1 MQQASIPAHI
11 LAHSQLARCEVAPG
25 VRYCSDVTSNMEG
38 MITPDEIRKSLES
51 VIDPE
56 IRRPITE
63 LDMVDDVQVNDA
75 GVVSVHILL
84 TTAGCPLRET
94 IQADVQ
100 KTVGALE
107 GVTAVTITMGSMN
120 KEQRSALQSKLR
132 GGAPERK
139 NPFAASGSL
148 TRVYAIASGKGGVGK
163 SSVSA
168 NLAAALASEG
178 LKVGLVDA
186 DIYGFSIPRML
197 GVNTPVQGIDDMI
210 IPPVAHGVKVI
221 SIGMFIPDNSPVI
234 WRGPM
239 LHRALEQFFS
249 DVFWG
254 DLDVLLLDLPPGTG
268 DIALSVAQLIPNS
281 EVLVVTTPQAAAAE
295 VAERA
300 GQIAKQTGQRVTGV
314 IENMSY
320 LAMPDGSRNAI
331 FGSGGG
337 ATVAAQLSSLLGYE
351 VPVMGEIPLES
362 EIREG
367 GDSGAPWATQEG
379 DSPAQQELRKI
390 AGQLSR
396 RSRNLS
402 GRGLSV
408 TPV

>member
-11 LAHSQLARCEVAPG
+11 LAHSRLARCEVAPG

-148 TRVYAIASGKGGVGK
+148 TRVYAIASGKGG
-163 SSVSA
+163 
-168 NLAAALASEG
+168 
-178 LKVGLVDA
+178 
-186 DIYGFSIPRML
+186 
-197 GVNTPVQGIDDMI
+197 
-210 IPPVAHGVKVI
+210 
-221 SIGMFIPDNSPVI
+221 
-234 WRGPM
+234 
-239 LHRALEQFFS
+239 
-249 DVFWG
+249 
-254 DLDVLLLDLPPGTG
+254 LL
-268 DIALSVAQLIPNS
+268 
-281 EVLVVTTPQAAAAE
+281 
-295 VAERA
+295 
-300 GQIAKQTGQRVTGV
+300 
-314 IENMSY
+314 Y
-320 LAMPDGSRNAI
+320 
-331 FGSGGG
+331 
-337 ATVAAQLSSLLGYE
+337 
-351 VPVMGEIPLES
+351 
-362 EIREG
+362 
-367 GDSGAPWATQEG
+367 W
-379 DSPAQQELRKI
+379 
-390 AGQLSR
+390 
-396 RSRNLS
+396 
-402 GRGLSV
+402 
-408 TPV
+408 